1 MLPTILALQ
10 NDLAEGQ
17 ATSVKLTEA
26 ALARIADPSGEGSR
40 AFTETW
46 PEQALAAARASDIL
60 RAAGLSRS
68 PIEGLPISIKDL
80 FDVAGRPTLAGS
92 VVLKGAQ
99 PAQQN
104 ATIVQRPLDAGAIV
118 LGRTNMTEFA
128 LSG

>member
-1 MLPTILALQ
+1 M
-10 NDLAEGQ
+10 
-17 ATSVKLTEA
+17 S
-26 ALARIADPSGEGSR
+26 DPAGEGSR

-46 PEQALAAARASDIL
+46 PGQALAAARAADIL
-60 RAAGLSRS
+60 RAAGLSLS

-104 ATIVQRPLDAGAIV
+104 ATIVQRLLDAGAIV

-128 LSG
+128 FSGLGLNPHYGHPSSPWEIGRASGRERGCKYG